1 MANAE
6 GPEGVVITSP
16 FVCAHV
22 GHTDERGDYPRQ
34 QKQTACRSET
44 EGDNYRIDG
53 QAQAVSADG
62 TWAFG

>member
-6 GPEGVVITSP
+6 GPEGVVVTSP
-16 FVCAHV
+16 FMCAMS
-22 GHTDERGDYPRQ
+22 GRTDEKGYYPRQ
-34 QKQTACRSET
+34 QKQAAGRSET

-53 QAQAVSADG
+53 QAQTVSADG